1 MKYEVDQSGRIEE
14 TYRPT
19 IISIANKEYSY
30 TVKINSKIKRLIQS
44 KFQKM
49 KKPKMFGVYGFASGV
64 IILVRNSKIK
74 NSVII
79 IDIEYDGY
87 NKILKE
93 IFIKY
98 LDNSLEF
105 RFENIGKKSPAHC
118 SAYKTFKKLKKA
130 DYNIDLIKYEK
141 IVLKMIRYKNKWGAV
156 TPRSDYRGFATL
168 SIDTK
173 NITQNWP
180 ICQALEAKL
189 FVMATVG
196 TGFVSLS

>member
-14 TYRPT
+14 TNRHT

-30 TVKINSKIKRLIQS
+30 TVKVDSKIKRSIQS

-49 KKPKMFGVYGFASGV
+49 KKPKMFAVYGFASGV

-105 RFENIGKKSPAHC
+105 RFSNIGKKSLAHH
-118 SAYKTFKKLKKA
+118 SAYSTFKKQKKP
-130 DYNIDLIKYEK
+130 DYIIKTNE
-141 IVLKMIRYKNKWGAV
+141 L
-156 TPRSDYRGFATL
+156 
-168 SIDTK
+168 
-173 NITQNWP
+173 Q
-180 ICQALEAKL
+180 KL
-189 FVMATVG
+189 M
-196 TGFVSLS
+196 LNMKP